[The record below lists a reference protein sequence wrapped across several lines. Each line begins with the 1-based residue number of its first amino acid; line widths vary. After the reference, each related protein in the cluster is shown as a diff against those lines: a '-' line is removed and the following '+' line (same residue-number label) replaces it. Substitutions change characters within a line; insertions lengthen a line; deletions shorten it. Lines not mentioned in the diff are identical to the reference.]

1 MLKRQSFAN
10 MVDVMIYVSLQ
21 VLPLLASPHADP
33 TIEADILSYYVN
45 RLCQAKERAMMVIL
59 QEFFGAENSMT
70 RAESLTR
77 TDFTRKFVHAR
88 VHEPTLV
95 RSYIDLISVS
105 SNHI

>member
-10 MVDVMIYVSLQ
+10 MIDVLIYVSLQ

-33 TIEADILSYYVN
+33 TLEMDILSYYIN
-45 RLCQAKERAMMVIL
+45 RLLQAKERAMMIIL

-77 TDFTRKFVHAR
+77 TDFTRKFVDAR
-88 VHEPTLV
+88 IHEPTLV
-95 RSYIDLISVS
+95 RRYIDLISVS
-105 SNHI
+105 SNSI